1 MDILHHTNVWLA
13 LAAVVINGIF
23 VLLVLTRTSR
33 TTVYVTFLFCCGATM
48 VWNFGDFMQA
58 ETGHQF
64 WFYLSL
70 IGTGFIPAF
79 MFHFANAL
87 VRPAKHRIW
96 ILVSYALCL
105 PFALSSPLAIV
116 HPRIRSFVD
125 GLVWNVLFILLLY
138 ALFVAAIFLLIQ
150 AIRASSSKSEAS
162 RLRYILVAA
171 LIACITGTT
180 ELIQGFGLSIPRLG
194 HLGSLIYPSILAI
207 GVFKHRAAYDLLAAM
222 QTKLDMFNELSAG
235 IAHELRNP
243 LSSISGAANLLMT
256 KSRQMTDV
264 ESRQYLSL
272 ISEEVDRL
280 SSMLNNYGCLVRP
293 VKIEKELISV
303 LQVLEK
309 TIALMRLN
317 VAIPRIETAFSQ
329 ENIVCNC
336 DASTL
341 RQVFINLIKNAAEAC
356 GPEGTLIITAE
367 REQDSVSIIFQ
378 DSGDG
383 VPPEILPRLFEP
395 FVSTKKNS
403 MGLGLAICRRL
414 IDLNGGTID
423 VANEAG
429 GARFTIHLPVA
440 GSHLNTAAT
449 SFARE

>member
-1 MDILHHTNVWLA
+1 
-13 LAAVVINGIF
+13 
-23 VLLVLTRTSR
+23 
-33 TTVYVTFLFCCGATM
+33 
-48 VWNFGDFMQA
+48 
-58 ETGHQF
+58 
-64 WFYLSL
+64 
-70 IGTGFIPAF
+70 
-79 MFHFANAL
+79 
-87 VRPAKHRIW
+87 
-96 ILVSYALCL
+96 
-105 PFALSSPLAIV
+105 
-116 HPRIRSFVD
+116 
-125 GLVWNVLFILLLY
+125 
-138 ALFVAAIFLLIQ
+138 
-150 AIRASSSKSEAS
+150 
-162 RLRYILVAA
+162 
-171 LIACITGTT
+171 
-180 ELIQGFGLSIPRLG
+180 
-194 HLGSLIYPSILAI
+194 
-207 GVFKHRAAYDLLAAM
+207 
-222 QTKLDMFNELSAG
+222 
-235 IAHELRNP
+235 
-243 LSSISGAANLLMT
+243 
-256 KSRQMTDV
+256 
-264 ESRQYLSL
+264 
-272 ISEEVDRL
+272 
-280 SSMLNNYGCLVRP
+280 LNNYGCLVRP

-329 ENIVCNC
+329 ENIICNC

-367 REQDSVSIIFQ
+367 REQDSVSILFQ

-440 GSHLNTAAT
+440 GGHLNTAAT